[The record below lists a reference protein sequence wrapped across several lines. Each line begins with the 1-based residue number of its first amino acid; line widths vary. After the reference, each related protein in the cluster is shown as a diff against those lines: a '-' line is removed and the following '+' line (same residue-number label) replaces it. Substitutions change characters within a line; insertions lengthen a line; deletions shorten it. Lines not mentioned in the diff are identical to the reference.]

1 MLNLM
6 SSNISAI
13 VDIVALVFVV
23 VYAIFGIIKGFTKT
37 FFAMFG
43 TFLGLILAAALAPFM
58 ARFIESK
65 LAWISALTESLSGVL
80 DNFFSR
86 DLSTMLVSSANEQT
100 LEKMGLGGF
109 LIKTVLSAKTSAEI
123 PADSTVMDVIYPTFA
138 YYIVVIISLIALFII
153 IKLIFFIIGEIVKKH
168 YTNKKIKALDRVLGF
183 VIGIFHGI
191 IVVEMIIMIISIIPV
206 GFFQNVYTG
215 VQLSTFA
222 SFLEK
227 INLFRLISSINLV
240 DSVLMLIAQ
249 T

>member
-43 TFLGLILAAALAPFM
+43 TFIGLILAAALAPSM
-58 ARFIESK
+58 ARFIEDK
-65 LAWISALTESLSGVL
+65 LGWISTLTESLSGAL

-86 DLSTMLVSSANEQT
+86 DLSTMLVSSASEQT
-100 LEKMGLGGF
+100 LEKMGIGGF
-109 LIKTVLSAKTSAEI
+109 LIKAVLSAKASAEI

-168 YTNKKIKALDRVLGF
+168 YTNKKIKFFDRVLGF

-191 IVVEMIIMIISIIPV
+191 IVVEMIIMIIGVIPV
-206 GFFQNVYTG
+206 GFFQNIYTG

-227 INLFRLISSINLV
+227 INLFRIISSINLV
-240 DSVLMLIAQ
+240 DSVLTLIAQ

>member
-23 VYAIFGIIKGFTKT
+23 VYAIFGIVKGFTKT

-43 TFLGLILAAALAPFM
+43 TFLGLIIAAALAPFM

-65 LAWISALTESLSGVL
+65 LGWISALTESLSGVL

-168 YTNKKIKALDRVLGF
+168 YTNKKIKVLDRVLGF